1 VKKINRAVLIPLLT
15 ALALIGGYF
24 VMRAVVPVDV
34 DSLPISE
41 LLVFYSFDKDN
52 INMMVGNSD
61 YVFVGRVLEKTGT
74 QYRDYG
80 YIEGRRVGGMP
91 YTYYNVQVLENIKG
105 RLRTAEPIEVQ
116 KRGGLAESKKV
127 VSLEEGDRLPREGG
141 IYVFVAHAQEDGSL
155 VLNGRQ
161 SNIPVELSEGQN
173 ILDTPQYREYAE
185 AYENEVLPSINGGTP
200 RNRERF
206 ESIYAE

>member
-1 VKKINRAVLIPLLT
+1 MKKINRAVLIPLLI
-15 ALALIGGYF
+15 AVALIGGYF

-61 YVFVGRVLEKTGT
+61 YVFVGRVLENTGT
-74 QYRDYG
+74 QYGNYG

-105 RLRTAEPIEVQ
+105 RLRTAEPVEVQ

>member
-1 VKKINRAVLIPLLT
+1 MKKINRAVLIPLLT

-141 IYVFVAHAQEDGSL
+141 IYVFVAYAQEDGSL